1 MKTTYSRTES
11 VWQRMN
17 NSEKKAVMAYGEKY
31 KAFLDKA
38 RTERQ
43 SVNFIIEA
51 AEKKGFKPLYDLK
64 ALHEGDKVYWN
75 QKGKSVI
82 LAVIG
87 KEPVKEGLKIVGS
100 HIDAPRLD
108 LKGNPV
114 HEQDGLVYFR
124 THYYGGIKKYQW
136 TTTPLVIHLYGK
148 RQEDRGQYRH
158 GRK

>member
-1 MKTTYSRTES
+1 ME
-11 VWQRMN
+11 
-17 NSEKKAVMAYGEKY
+17 
-31 KAFLDKA
+31 
-38 RTERQ
+38 
-43 SVNFIIEA
+43 
-51 AEKKGFKPLYDLK
+51 P
-64 ALHEGDKVYWN
+64 
-75 QKGKSVI
+75 KGKSVI

-136 TTTPLVIHLYGK
+136 PCIPLALCGVIYTQKARRSRSISAWTKMIPSFTL
-148 RQEDRGQYRH
+148 RTC
-158 GRK
+158 